1 MNNNFDTT
9 VQSLFKGMDNFITT
23 KTVVGDAVTIG
34 DTIILPLVDVSF
46 GVGAGA
52 FAGDKKQN
60 AGGGMGAKISPSAI
74 LVISGGVTKLVNVKN
89 QDTVTKILDMVPDFV
104 NKFTGG
110 CIAVISLYT
119 KRKPV
124 IRLRRVYKGTHIEIR
139 GRQVSAGP
147 FSAYN
152 RVRTFLC
159 REPL

>member
-9 VQSLFKGMDNFITT
+9 IQSLFKGMDSFITT

-89 QDTVTKILDMVPDFV
+89 QDTMTKILDMVPD
-104 NKFTGG
+104 
-110 CIAVISLYT
+110 VIDRFGSKKEDKMTEDDVMDILDQAD
-119 KRKPV
+119 
-124 IRLRRVYKGTHIEIR
+124 EEE
-139 GRQVSAGP
+139 
-147 FSAYN
+147 F
-152 RVRTFLC
+152 
-159 REPL
+159 EE

>member
-1 MNNNFDTT
+1 MNNTFDTT
-9 VQSLFKGMDNFITT
+9 VESLFKGMDSFITT

-89 QDTVTKILDMVPDFV
+89 QDTITKILDMVPDFV
-104 NKFTGG
+104 NKFAAGG
-110 CIAVISLYT
+110 TKKESPVADAIQDAVD
-119 KRKPV
+119 V
-124 IRLRRVYKGTHIEIR
+124 IEKE
-139 GRQVSAGP
+139 
-147 FSAYN
+147 
-152 RVRTFLC
+152 
-159 REPL
+159 EPETEAE